1 MTASLRMQPLVA
13 RGVPVEVEVT
23 RSGFVE
29 SRHTV
34 RVAVVEPDG
43 ELVLARGASE
53 EPIFPRSSNKPAQAV
68 AMVEAGL
75 GSHGEYLALAGA
87 SHSGQPF
94 HVEAVREVLRRAGLD
109 EDDLQC
115 PPDLPGHEPSRDAV
129 LRAGGGPARVY
140 MNCSGKHS
148 AMLAT
153 CGVAGWTTRDY
164 RDPEHPL
171 QRRIADTLTRLSGER
186 PAAVGVDGCGA
197 PVLAVSLHAL
207 ARLGASLA
215 SAPPG
220 TPERALADAYR
231 AHPAWMSGTGR
242 DDELWMTH
250 VPGLV
255 SKGGAEGVHLLGL
268 PDGRG
273 VAVKV
278 DDGNARAA
286 GPVLVAVLEALGVF
300 EAPGVDLD
308 GLAALAERPVFGG
321 GGRVGDVRVSRDR

>member
-1 MTASLRMQPLVA
+1 MSACTCALRSGEPVTAGPVH
-13 RGVPVEVEVT
+13 VEVL

-29 SRHTV
+29 SVHAV
-34 RVAVVEPDG
+34 RVAVVDPDG
-43 ELVLARGASE
+43 SVALARGDIAS
-53 EPIFPRSSNKPAQAV
+53 PVFPRSSNKPAQAV
-68 AMVEAGL
+68 AMLEAGL
-75 GSHGEYLALAGA
+75 AFRDELLALAGA

-94 HVEAVREVLRRAGLD
+94 HVEGVRRVLAAAGLT

-129 LRAGGGPARVY
+129 LRTGGGPARVF

-153 CGVAGWTTRDY
+153 CVAAGWSTGDY

-171 QRRIADTLTRLSGER
+171 QRRIADTLTRLSGQR

-197 PVLAVSLHAL
+197 PVMAVSLRAL
-207 ARLGASLA
+207 ARLGAALA
-215 SAPPG
+215 GSGPD
-220 TPERALADAYR
+220 TPERAVADAYR

-242 DDELWMTH
+242 EDELWMTQL
-250 VPGLV
+250 PGLI

-278 DDGNARAA
+278 EDGNARAGA
-286 GPVLVAVLEALGVF
+286 PVLVGVLEALGVDCPS
-300 EAPGVDLD
+300 AV
-308 GLAALAERPVFGG
+308 AALAHRPVLGG
-321 GGRVGDVRVSRDR
+321 GVGVGEVRVASGG

>member
-1 MTASLRMQPLVA
+1 MTPLR
-13 RGVPVEVEVT
+13 VEVV

-29 SRHTV
+29 SVHTV
-34 RVAVVEPDG
+34 RVGVVDPDG
-43 ELVLARGASE
+43 RLVLARGDTGS
-53 EPIFPRSSNKPAQAV
+53 PVFPRSSNKPAQAV
-68 AMVEAGL
+68 AMLEAGL
-75 GSHGEYLALAGA
+75 GSRDELLALAGA

-94 HVEAVREVLRRAGLD
+94 HVEGVRRVLGAAGLT

-115 PPDLPGHEPSRDAV
+115 PPDLPGHEPSREAV

-153 CGVAGWTTRDY
+153 CVTAGWSTHDY
-164 RDPEHPL
+164 RDPAHPL
-171 QRRIADTLTRLSGER
+171 QRRIADSLTRLSGQR

-197 PVLAVSLHAL
+197 PVLAVSLEAL
-207 ARLGASLA
+207 ARLGAALA
-215 SAPPG
+215 VAAPG
-220 TPERALADAYR
+220 TPERAVADAYR

-242 DDELWMTH
+242 EDELWMTH
-250 VPGLV
+250 LPGLV

-278 DDGNARAA
+278 DDGNPRAGA
-286 GPVLVAVLEALGVF
+286 PVLVAVLESLGIQTPP
-300 EAPGVDLD
+300 A
-308 GLAALAERPVFGG
+308 LAALAHRPVLGG
-321 GGRVGDVRVSRDR
+321 GGPVGEVRVSHRG